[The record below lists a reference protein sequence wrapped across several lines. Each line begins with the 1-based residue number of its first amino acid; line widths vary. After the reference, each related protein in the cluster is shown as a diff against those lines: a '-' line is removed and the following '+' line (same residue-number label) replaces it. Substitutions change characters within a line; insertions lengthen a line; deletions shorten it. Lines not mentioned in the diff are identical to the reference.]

1 MTVLCAAAHRLCAG
15 EAMAHDAWLPA
26 QVRQRIYGKAVGRW
40 RRYAAELRPAAEVL
54 QPLIDSYEA
63 GLRSAG
69 LLGGHAEHDEL

>member
-1 MTVLCAAAHRLCAG
+1 MPPLTCAPGKHQRMMPAA
-15 EAMAHDAWLPA
+15 LPA

-63 GLRSAG
+63 GLRSVG

>member
-1 MTVLCAAAHRLCAG
+1 MTPAA
-15 EAMAHDAWLPA
+15 LPA

-40 RRYAAELRPAAEVL
+40 RRYAAELRPAAEIL